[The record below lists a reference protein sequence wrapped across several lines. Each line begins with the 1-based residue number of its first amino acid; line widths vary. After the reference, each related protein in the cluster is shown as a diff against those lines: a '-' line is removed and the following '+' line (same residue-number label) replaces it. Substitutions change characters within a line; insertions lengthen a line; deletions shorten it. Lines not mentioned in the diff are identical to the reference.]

1 MRPLILHQRISSI
14 AECHN
19 VRDQLGFAVSSARPN
34 KRTFDM
40 FARRSLLFS
49 GFALVIAACSSKS
62 NQDDTGDDGVGGG
75 YTGNLGG
82 NGNSSNGGGN
92 GADQGTG
99 STAADNN
106 GGGAN
111 PSTGANA
118 GTGNSSASAGGNG
131 NVGGNGAGGGTD
143 GCKAQT
149 SVTEAS
155 PPIIEFQVDITS
167 SMNNK
172 YPPGTGQ
179 SRWVQI
185 QAALTAALS
194 ALATDHPDWIV
205 ALSFFAKPVGASCYS
220 AKQSV
225 DFAPLSQNI
234 ASINNSIST
243 TQPNGYTPTYA
254 AWSFA
259 FDQITTFGLNYAGSN
274 KYIVLLT
281 DGVPTVEQDGCTLG
295 SGNNGACPSNC
306 VSGANF
312 QKQIDLIAGLGV
324 PNNVKTFFVAIP
336 GAEDPQGADFDPL
349 YMLSRASQAG
359 GTADGC
365 SPVAGVL
372 QTNCN
377 NPNGGTTC
385 LASRGTYCCVD
396 LTQASNLT
404 TELESAITT
413 NIVSSVK
420 PSCNFK
426 VPQSQDA
433 VWVDIQHT
441 RVDYTASTGTAPL
454 RLTASSSAACLDGDF
469 YYNDPNQVTDL
480 LLCPQMCS
488 MLQANPTGQI
498 NVTFECSIIG

>member
-1 MRPLILHQRISSI
+1 
-14 AECHN
+14 
-19 VRDQLGFAVSSARPN
+19 
-34 KRTFDM
+34 M
-40 FARRSLLFS
+40 FLSRSLLVS
-49 GFALVIAACSSKS
+49 GITLVLAACSSKS
-62 NQDDTGDDGVGGG
+62 NEDDTGDNGQGGG
-75 YTGNLGG
+75 YVGNLGG

-92 GADQGTG
+92 GTLPTGTG
-99 STAADNN
+99 STATGDT

-111 PSTGANA
+111 PSTGDSA
-118 GTGNSSASAGGNG
+118 GAGSSSGTAGGNG
-131 NVGGNGAGGGTD
+131 NLGGNGAGGGTD
-143 GCKAQT
+143 ECKAQT

-172 YPPGTGQ
+172 YPPTTGQ

-185 QAALTAALS
+185 QSALTSALS
-194 ALATDHPDWIV
+194 TLATNHPDWIV
-205 ALSFFAKPVGASCYS
+205 ALSFFAKPIGAGCYS
-220 AKQSV
+220 PRQSV
-225 DFAPLSQNI
+225 DFAPLAQNI
-234 ASINNSIST
+234 GTINNSINS

-312 QKQIDLIAGLGV
+312 QKQIDLIV

-349 YMLSRASQAG
+349 YMLSLASQAG
-359 GTADGC
+359 GTANGC
-365 SPVAGVL
+365 SPVPGAL

-404 TELESAITT
+404 AELETAITT

-420 PSCNFK
+420 PSCSFK
-426 VPQSQDA
+426 VPQSKDA
-433 VWVDIQHT
+433 IWVDIQHT
-441 RVDYTASTGTAPL
+441 RVDYTASTGAAPL
-454 RLTASSSAACLDGDF
+454 TLTASSSATCSDGDF
-469 YYNDPNQVTDL
+469 YYNDPNQVTEL
-480 LLCPQMCS
+480 LLCPQMCEI
-488 MLQANPTGQI
+488 LQANPTGQL